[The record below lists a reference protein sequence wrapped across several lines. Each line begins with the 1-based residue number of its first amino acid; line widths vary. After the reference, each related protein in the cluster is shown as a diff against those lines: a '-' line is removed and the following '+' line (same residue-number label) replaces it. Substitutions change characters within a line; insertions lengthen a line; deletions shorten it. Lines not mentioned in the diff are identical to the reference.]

1 MASEF
6 RIYQYGKPKPKPIT
20 VKWSMVN
27 NMQNPPACIH
37 SFHFYFNN
45 GKTINI
51 QGGGGICYGSTRNGT
66 ISGITSASDFP
77 LTITSYE
84 YQYSTNPNTS
94 GMNYSVNISSYTY
107 SDYQQG
113 KTLEITVNSYI

>member
-1 MASEF
+1 MASTF
-6 RIYQYGKPKPKPIT
+6 RIYQYGKPKPIE
-20 VKWSMVN
+20 VKWIVKN
-27 NMQNPPACIH
+27 NMQNPPASIQ

-51 QGGGGICYGSTRNGT
+51 GGGGGLSYGSTRNGI
-66 ISGITSASDFP
+66 ISQVTSASDFP

-84 YQYSTNPNTS
+84 YQYSTSNPNTS

-113 KTLEITVNSYI
+113 KTLEITINSYI

>member
-6 RIYQYGKPKPKPIT
+6 RIYQYGKPIR
-20 VKWSMVN
+20 VKWSMIN
-27 NMQNPPACIH
+27 NMQNPPSCIY

-45 GKTINI
+45 EKTINI
-51 QGGGGICYGSTRNGT
+51 QGGGGVCYGYTRNGT
-66 ISGITSASDFP
+66 ISGIASASDFP
-77 LTITSYE
+77 LTITSYD
-84 YQYSTNPNTS
+84 YQYASNPNTS

-113 KTLEITVNSYI
+113 RTLEITINSYI

>member
-6 RIYQYGKPKPKPIT
+6 RIYQYGKPKPIT

-27 NMQNPPACIH
+27 NMQNPPACIQ

-66 ISGITSASDFP
+66 IGNLFNLSIMLQ
-77 LTITSYE
+77 LTNQTLFD
-84 YQYSTNPNTS
+84 
-94 GMNYSVNISSYTY
+94 ISCKHHH
-107 SDYQQG
+107 Q
-113 KTLEITVNSYI
+113 

>member
-6 RIYQYGKPKPKPIT
+6 RIYQYGKPKPIT
-20 VKWSMVN
+20 VKWSMIN
-27 NMQNPPACIH
+27 NMQNPPACIQ

-51 QGGGGICYGSTRNGT
+51 QGGGGICYGNTRNGT
-66 ISGITSASDFP
+66 ISGIASASDFP
-77 LTITSYE
+77 LTITSYD
-84 YQYSTNPNTS
+84 SNLNTS
-94 GMNYSVNISSYTY
+94 GMNYSVNISPYTY

-113 KTLEITVNSYI
+113 KTLEITINSYI

>member
-6 RIYQYGKPKPKPIT
+6 RIYQYGKPKPQPISP
-20 VKWSMVN
+20 KWTLKN
-27 NMQNPPACIH
+27 NMQNPPACIE

-45 GKTINI
+45 GKTII
-51 QGGGGICYGSTRNGT
+51 LQGGGGICYGSTRNGT
-66 ISGITSASDFP
+66 INGIASASDFP

-84 YQYSTNPNTS
+84 YQDSITS

-113 KTLEITVNSYI
+113 KTLEITINSYI

>member
-6 RIYQYGKPKPKPIT
+6 RIYQYGKPKPISP
-20 VKWSMVN
+20 KWTLKN
-27 NMQNPPACIH
+27 NMQNPPLCIQ

-45 GKTINI
+45 GKTIVLH
-51 QGGGGICYGSTRNGT
+51 GGGGICYGGTRNGT

-77 LTITSYE
+77 LTITSYD
-84 YQYSTNPNTS
+84 YQDSSNTS
-94 GMNYSVNISSYTY
+94 GMNYSVNISPYTY

-113 KTLEITVNSYI
+113 KILEITINSYI

>member
-6 RIYQYGKPKPKPIT
+6 RIYQYDKPKSIT

-27 NMQNPPACIH
+27 NMQNPPACIQ
-37 SFHFYFNN
+37 SFRFCFNN

-84 YQYSTNPNTS
+84 YQYSSNPNTS

-107 SDYQQG
+107 SDCQQG
-113 KTLEITVNSYI
+113 KTLEITINSYI

>member
-1 MASEF
+1 
-6 RIYQYGKPKPKPIT
+6 
-20 VKWSMVN
+20 
-27 NMQNPPACIH
+27 MQNPPACIQ

-45 GKTINI
+45 GKTINL
-51 QGGGGICYGSTRNGT
+51 QSGGGICYGGIRNGT
-66 ISGITSASDFP
+66 INGIASASDFP

-84 YQYSTNPNTS
+84 YHYSINSNTS

-113 KTLEITVNSYI
+113 KTLEITINSYI

>member
-1 MASEF
+1 MASIF
-6 RIYQYGKPKPKPIT
+6 TILQKGYVPSKPSL
-20 VKWSMVN
+20 KWTIKN
-27 NMQNPPACIH
+27 NMQNPPACIQ
-37 SFHFYFNN
+37 SFRFYFNN

-66 ISGITSASDFP
+66 INGITASDFP

-113 KTLEITVNSYI
+113 KTLEITINSYI

>member
-6 RIYQYGKPKPKPIT
+6 RIYQYGKPKPIDP
-20 VKWSMVN
+20 KWMIKN
-27 NMQNPPACIH
+27 NMQNPPACIQ

-51 QGGGGICYGSTRNGT
+51 QGGGGLCYGSTRYGT
-66 ISGITSASDFP
+66 ISRVASASDFP

-84 YQYSTNPNTS
+84 YSSTKPNNTY
-94 GMNYSVNISSYTY
+94 GMDYSVNISPYTY
-107 SDYQQG
+107 SDCQQG
-113 KTLEITVNSYI
+113 KILEITINSYI

>member
-6 RIYQYGKPKPKPIT
+6 RIYQYGKPKPISP
-20 VKWSMVN
+20 KWTIKN
-27 NMQNPPACIH
+27 NMQNPPACIQ

-45 GKTINI
+45 GKTINL

-66 ISGITSASDFP
+66 INGIASASDFP

-84 YQYSTNPNTS
+84 YQYSSNPNTS

-113 KTLEITVNSYI
+113 KTLEITINSYI

>member
-6 RIYQYGKPKPKPIT
+6 RIYQYGKPKPII
-20 VKWSMVN
+20 VKWSMIN
-27 NMQNPPACIH
+27 NMQNPPACIQ

-51 QGGGGICYGSTRNGT
+51 QSGGGICYGSTRNGI
-66 ISGITSASDFP
+66 ISGIASASDFP
-77 LTITSYE
+77 LTITSYD
-84 YQYSTNPNTS
+84 YQYSIKPNTS

-113 KTLEITVNSYI
+113 KRLEITINSYI